1 MTRIL
6 YLQATVFPHPDDV
19 VILRTQ
25 GRQQGKSPLAELVF
39 GLMPAIGKKHRYD
52 SIDDNEV
59 EGEGRKVLLV
69 AGTNSPKAVMGLPIG
84 CGRCGEGL
92 MQFQH
97 GSACHELAQ
106 VRLTMI
112 VQMG

>member
-25 GRQQGKSPLAELVF
+25 GRQQGKGPLAELVF
-39 GLMPAIGKKHRYD
+39 GLMPAAGKKHRYD

-84 CGRCGEGL
+84 CG
-92 MQFQH
+92 
-97 GSACHELAQ
+97 
-106 VRLTMI
+106 
-112 VQMG
+112 